1 MVIFLG
7 SWAMMFAS
15 IFFAYGMVRA
25 RAPVWPP
32 PGMPPFPVLLPAINT
47 VVLALSSVTMQL
59 GLRRV
64 RGGKAPELRWWLL
77 GTIALGLL
85 FVALQLQLWRSV
97 WRGGLRVDSGIDG
110 SVLYGLTWFHALHV
124 VCGLGVLG
132 WLLAGALRNTYS
144 VRHHAP
150 VRLAA
155 MFWHFVDVVWV
166 LMFLTVFL
174 L

>member
-1 MVIFLG
+1 
-7 SWAMMFAS
+7 
-15 IFFAYGMVRA
+15 
-25 RAPVWPP
+25 
-32 PGMPPFPVLLPAINT
+32 
-47 VVLALSSVTMQL
+47 
-59 GLRRV
+59 
-64 RGGKAPELRWWLL
+64 
-77 GTIALGLL
+77 
-85 FVALQLQLWRSV
+85 
-97 WRGGLRVDSGIDG
+97 
-110 SVLYGLTWFHALHV
+110 V

-150 VRLAA
+150 VRMAA